1 MADEKRLL
9 EVVGSVGAGA
19 LLGKVAALLEEA
31 VLVEAGPGAGL
42 LSCDV
47 LEAPGG
53 SPLRLAEGDTVL
65 VVVPDSGAGRGVVLG
80 RVARPDERSAGAQA
94 PPEEIVLEATKGLSL
109 KVGEGSIT
117 LREDGRILIKG
128 RELVSHARGRNRI
141 RGGSVAIN

>member
-65 VVVPDSGAGRGVVLG
+65 VVVPDGGAGRGVVLG